1 MNWALLVLL
10 TITAACALLTCSLC
24 SSTMMKAFM
33 KKLLIV
39 IVSPPPPFCGW
50 VGGWVTR
57 AATSKPSCNVAVV
70 LSIHRDKPQPTITVA
85 AGNGGSRA
93 E

>member
-39 IVSPPPPFCGW
+39 KSLRLSPPPFLR
-50 VGGWVTR
+50 VGGWVG
-57 AATSKPSCNVAVV
+57 
-70 LSIHRDKPQPTITVA
+70 DK
-85 AGNGGSRA
+85 SSY
-93 E
+93 